1 MSILDKHL
9 FFPGRK
15 LLILLKKRVIIRI
28 KFGEIN
34 SIGVVK
40 MKVVKFGGSSLASG
54 EQLEKVFNIVV
65 SDAERKI
72 VVVSAP
78 GKRYSDDIKV
88 TDLLIACAEA
98 ALNGEEAKDLFN
110 IVVERYA
117 SIAKELNVSEEII
130 QKIHDDLNDLLN
142 GDKSKPEQFI
152 EAVKASGEDNNAKL
166 IAAYFQHKGIEAEY
180 VNPKEAGLLV
190 SNEPG
195 NAQVLPESY
204 EELYK
209 LRERAGII
217 VFPGFFGYNTDGDVV
232 TFSRSGSDITG
243 SILANGIKADLYEN
257 FTDVDAVY
265 SVNPTIVKDPKE
277 IRELT
282 YREMRELSYAGF
294 SVFHDEALIPAF
306 RAGIPVNVKNTNNP
320 TAPGTFIVN
329 ERNNTNGPV
338 IGIASDKGFCS
349 IYVSKYLMNR
359 EIGFG
364 RKILDILEQYGLA
377 YEHIPSGIDDLTIIL
392 RQNQMDQTL
401 EEKIV
406 GQIKEELQAD
416 EVKIEHN
423 LALIMVV
430 GEGMR
435 HNVGTTAKAAK
446 ALADSGVNIEMIN
459 QGSSEVSMMFGVKE
473 DVEKKAVQALYEEFF
488 VEVLV

>member
-1 MSILDKHL
+1 
-9 FFPGRK
+9 
-15 LLILLKKRVIIRI
+15 
-28 KFGEIN
+28 
-34 SIGVVK
+34 

-54 EQLEKVFNIVV
+54 EQVEKVYQIVV
-65 SDAERKI
+65 SDSERKI

-78 GKRYSDDIKV
+78 GKRYADDTKV
-88 TDLLIACAEA
+88 TDLLIDCATSYLHSGQA
-98 ALNGEEAKDLFN
+98 SDLVEI
-110 IVVERYA
+110 IVKRY
-117 SIAKELNVSEEII
+117 SCIAEELNLSETII
-130 QKIHDDLNDLLN
+130 NTIREDLLERLN
-142 GDKSKPEQFI
+142 GDKSSPERYLDCI
-152 EAVKASGEDNNAKL
+152 KASGEDNNAKL
-166 IAAYFQHKGIEAEY
+166 IAAYFQHKGVEAYY

-190 SNEPG
+190 SDEPG
-195 NAQVLPESY
+195 NAQVLAQSY
-204 EELYK
+204 ERLYE
-209 LRERAGII
+209 LRERPGIVI
-217 VFPGFFGYNTDGDVV
+217 FPGFFGYTESGEIL

-243 SILANGIKADLYEN
+243 SILANAIKADLYEN

-265 SVNPTIVKDPKE
+265 SVNPNIVHNPKE

-320 TAPGTFIVN
+320 SAPGTRIVN
-329 ERNNTNGPV
+329 ERSIKNGPV

-364 RKILDILEQYGLA
+364 RRLLQILEQYGLS
-377 YEHIPSGIDDLTIIL
+377 YEHIPSGIDDISIIL
-392 RQNQMDQTL
+392 RQDQMNS
-401 EEKIV
+401 EVEYEIV
-406 GQIKEELQAD
+406 KRIKRELQAD
-416 EVKIEHN
+416 EVKVQRD

-435 HNVGTTAKAAK
+435 HNVGTTARAAK
-446 ALADSGVNIEMIN
+446 ALALAQVNIEMIN

-473 DVEKKAVQALYEEFF
+473 VVEKRAVQALYEEFF
-488 VEVLV
+488 ARVLI

>member
-1 MSILDKHL
+1 
-9 FFPGRK
+9 
-15 LLILLKKRVIIRI
+15 
-28 KFGEIN
+28 
-34 SIGVVK
+34 

-54 EQLEKVFNIVV
+54 EQVEKVYNIVI
-65 SDAERKI
+65 SDPERKI

-78 GKRYSDDIKV
+78 GKRHPDDIKV
-88 TDLLIACAEA
+88 TDLLISCAEKY
-98 ALNGEEAKDLFN
+98 LNDENASDVFETIIN
-110 IVVERYA
+110 RYK
-117 SIAKELNVSEEII
+117 SIAEELGLSNEII
-130 QKIHDDLNDLLN
+130 QKIREDLSSLLN
-142 GDKSKPEQFI
+142 GDKSKPESFM

-166 IAAYFQHKGIEAEY
+166 VAAFFEYKGLEAQY
-180 VNPKEAGLLV
+180 INPKEAGLLV

-204 EELYK
+204 GRLYELRNK
-209 LRERAGII
+209 SGIV
-217 VFPGFFGYNTDGDVV
+217 VFPGFFGYNIDGDVV

-265 SVNPTIVKDPKE
+265 AVNPNIVNQPKE

-306 RAGIPVNVKNTNNP
+306 RAEIPVNVKNTNNP
-320 TAPGTFIVN
+320 EAPGTKIVN
-329 ERNNTNGPV
+329 IRKNTNGPV
-338 IGIASDKGFCS
+338 VGIASDEGFCS

-364 RKILDILEQYGLA
+364 RKILFILEEFGLS
-377 YEHIPSGIDDLTIIL
+377 YEHIPSGIDDITIIL
-392 RQNQMDQTL
+392 RQNQIDEKM
-401 EEKIV
+401 EESIV
-406 GQIKEELQAD
+406 KRIIEDLDAD
-416 EVKIEHN
+416 EVKVEHN
-423 LALIMVV
+423 LALIMLV

-435 HNVGTTAKAAK
+435 QNIGTMARASK
-446 ALADSGVNIEMIN
+446 ALAEAKVNIEMIN

-473 DVEKKAVQALYEEFF
+473 AVEKKAVQALYEEFF
-488 VEVLV
+488 VGVMV